1 MHRLHAW
8 ILKSPL
14 RPLAKSAVGRATYG
28 AIWAAAHRCGVA
40 RGQPPHCYKQR
51 LVKRYGRRYRL
62 AYLVET
68 GTWRGDM
75 LHAAM
80 GWFSNLDSIEL
91 DPALYRAACA
101 RFASKPNIH
110 IHLGDS
116 AVLLPQI
123 LQGLAEP
130 ALFWLDAHFSG
141 PGTSG
146 QDQNPILMEV
156 ESVLHDD
163 RNDHVLLIDDARLF
177 QGSGGYPTLAK
188 LASMLRDNRPDL
200 KMSVD
205 ADVIRIEPREG

>member
-1 MHRLHAW
+1 
-8 ILKSPL
+8 
-14 RPLAKSAVGRATYG
+14 
-28 AIWAAAHRCGVA
+28 
-40 RGQPPHCYKQR
+40 
-51 LVKRYGRRYRL
+51 
-62 AYLVET
+62 
-68 GTWRGDM
+68 
-75 LHAAM
+75 M

-177 QGSGGYPTLAK
+177 QGSSGYPTLAK
-188 LASMLRDNRPDL
+188 LASMVRDNRPDL